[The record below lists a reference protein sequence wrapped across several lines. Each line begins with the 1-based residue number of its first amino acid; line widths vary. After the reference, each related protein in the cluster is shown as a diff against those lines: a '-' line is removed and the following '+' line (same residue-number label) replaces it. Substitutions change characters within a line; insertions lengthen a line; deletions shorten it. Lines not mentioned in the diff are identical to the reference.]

1 MANLKPFTVQ
11 AQACPLRQAW
21 RGTQFEG
28 GKGLTLRPFGDQRLD
43 RNRYTVQAQGQG
55 QTLGLLLGPA
65 WTPGQVAAFVP
76 GGALDADQV
85 RALDLP
91 AGTEVDFNFDQEVRF
106 DSEQELR
113 WFLSDLAS
121 TGLAQAL
128 ENYYEGYNL

>member
-11 AQACPLRQAW
+11 VQTCPLRRAW

-28 GKGLTLRPFGDQRLD
+28 GKGLTLHPFGDKLQDPD
-43 RNRYTVQAQGQG
+43 RNRYTVQAQG

-65 WTPGQVAAFVP
+65 WTSGQVAAFVP
-76 GGALDADQV
+76 GGALDAYQV
-85 RALDLP
+85 RALGLP
-91 AGTEVDFNFDQEVRF
+91 HGTKEGFNFDQEIRF
-106 DSEQELR
+106 DSEQELK

>member
-28 GKGLTLRPFGDQRLD
+28 GKGLTLRPFGDQPQDPD
-43 RNRYTVQAQGQG
+43 RNRYTVQAQGH
-55 QTLGLLLGPA
+55 TLGLLLGPA
-65 WTPGQVAAFVP
+65 WTSGQVAAFVP

-85 RALDLP
+85 RALGLP
-91 AGTEVDFNFDQEVRF
+91 HGTKAGFNFDQEIRLET
-106 DSEQELR
+106 EQELK

-121 TGLAQAL
+121 TGLAKAL

>member
-28 GKGLTLRPFGDQRLD
+28 GKGLTLRPFGDKPQNPG
-43 RNRYTVQAQGQG
+43 RNRYTVQAQG

-65 WTPGQVAAFVP
+65 WTSGQAAAFVP

-85 RALDLP
+85 RALGLP
-91 AGTEVDFNFDQEVRF
+91 LGTKEAFNFDQEIRLET
-106 DSEQELR
+106 EQELK

-121 TGLAQAL
+121 TGLAKAL